1 MTESQECDEHRSL
14 HLCCFSAGPAA
25 PKHTA
30 QGKVKGLNAEVPS
43 RSRTWRR
50 LHREFLENQVKIQY
64 IHSISLPSV
73 SPYNSTKPPSPA
85 PINTLIPIPLITFLN
100 PSTPSMVNRI
110 PALEPFPLEF
120 VPFPPPPVTFVP
132 FVPPRVGSLPAVPDF
147 EALVIPAGVVLDI
160 PANPV
165 DEPKPKPDTDIAV
178 LMFAPVMI
186 PLKLAPDFLVPL
198 VPVVPWA
205 PVIPFPPVVPLAP

>member
-1 MTESQECDEHRSL
+1 V
-14 HLCCFSAGPAA
+14 A
-25 PKHTA
+25 PTP
-30 QGKVKGLNAEVPS
+30 QRVFGKSG
-43 RSRTWRR
+43 
-50 LHREFLENQVKIQY
+50 VKIQY

-198 VPVVPWA
+198 VPVVSWA